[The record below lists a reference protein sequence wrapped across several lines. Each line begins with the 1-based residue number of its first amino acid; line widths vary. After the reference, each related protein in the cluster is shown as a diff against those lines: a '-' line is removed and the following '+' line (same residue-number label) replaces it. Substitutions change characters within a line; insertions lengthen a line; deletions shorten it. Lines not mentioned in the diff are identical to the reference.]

1 MVNYNNAL
9 IYKLCC
15 KDTNIKEVYIGSTTN
30 FTRRKHN
37 HKSSCINEKNKKYN
51 NKKYEFIRNNGGWE
65 NWDMVLIEKVN
76 CNDKLELHKIERDH
90 IEKFNSFLNCNSPII
105 NKKEILEYKKEYREK
120 NRNKIL
126 EYREKNREEILK
138 KNKEYYLLNKEEI
151 LKKNKEYREKN
162 REEILQN
169 NKEYYLLNKD
179 KISKRKKEY
188 YNKKKLEII
197 SKKYAQATP

>member
-37 HKSSCINEKNKKYN
+37 HKSSCINEKDKKYN

-65 NWDMVLIEKVN
+65 NWQMILIEKVS
-76 CNDKLELHKIERDH
+76 CNDKLELHKIERDY
-90 IEKFNSFLNCNSPII
+90 IEKFNSFLNCYSPI
-105 NKKEILEYKKEYREK
+105 KKKEY
-120 NRNKIL
+120 
-126 EYREKNREEILK
+126 
-138 KNKEYYLLNKEEI
+138 
-151 LKKNKEYREKN
+151 NKEYREKN
-162 REEILQN
+162 REELLKKK
-169 NKEYYLLNKD
+169 KEYREKNRE
-179 KISKRKKEY
+179 KIIIKRKEY

-197 SKKYAQATP
+197 SKKYAQASL

>member
-37 HKSSCINEKNKKYN
+37 HKSSCINEKDKKYN

-65 NWDMVLIEKVN
+65 NWDMVLIQKVS
-76 CNDKLELHKIERDH
+76 CNDKLELHKIERNY
-90 IEKFNSFLNCNSPII
+90 IEKFSSFLNCNSPII
-105 NKKEILEYKKEYREK
+105 NKEEKNKKE
-120 NRNKIL
+120 
-126 EYREKNREEILK
+126 K
-138 KNKEYYLLNKEEI
+138 K
-151 LKKNKEYREKN
+151 
-162 REEILQN
+162 
-169 NKEYYLLNKD
+169 YYLLNKD

-188 YNKKKLEII
+188 REKNREELLKKHKEYYNKKKLE
-197 SKKYAQATP
+197 KFQAKL